1 MLKGANGSESNSEN
15 ESEYDKGSHRS
26 SNAYEYE
33 EGEYPLQPEVS
44 IAASNQK
51 KELPPQ
57 QTYEQDSESE
67 LVLAIERELQT
78 VPATHTLTNV
88 AQAETPSPEP
98 QTHPSQQA
106 VLTSDAKIE
115 QSEKDAIQPKME
127 ATILDTSPEV
137 SSPVSTLAEQT
148 HEQEKKL
155 ASANEQLEAKEL
167 ETKKVTQEHDK
178 VKKPSERI
186 KDLKKAREEK
196 KKQDAKTDAKH
207 KSPVK
212 ADKKAIGEK
221 PLDVKTTSRIAS
233 PKPPSK
239 GGVLKH
245 TEDKSADAHLSR
257 LASLQQSAQAAFS
270 QVTGSL
276 SHSRPVTWLLN
287 LVGKNSANNTAHPQA
302 PVNEEKK
309 KKEGKAYRR

>member
-15 ESEYDKGSHRS
+15 ESEYDKGSLRNS
-26 SNAYEYE
+26 DVYEYE
-33 EGEYPLQPEVS
+33 EGEYPLQHEVS
-44 IAASNQK
+44 IAASNQM

-67 LVLAIERELQT
+67 LVLAIEHELQT
-78 VPATHTLTNV
+78 VPVTHTLTNV
-88 AQAETPSPEP
+88 AQVETPSPEP

-106 VLTSDAKIE
+106 VSKIE

-137 SSPVSTLAEQT
+137 SSLVPTLTEQT
-148 HEQEKKL
+148 REQEKKQ

-167 ETKKVTQEHDK
+167 ETKQVTQEHDK

-186 KDLKKAREEK
+186 KDLKKVREEK
-196 KKQDAKTDAKH
+196 KKQEAKTDAKH

-212 ADKKAIGEK
+212 SDKKGIGEK

-245 TEDKSADAHLSR
+245 TEDKSADGHLSR
-257 LASLQQSAQAAFS
+257 LASLQQSAQTAFS
-270 QVTGSL
+270 QVTDSL

-287 LVGKNSANNTAHPQA
+287 LVGKNSANNIAHSQA
-302 PVNEEKK
+302 SVSEEKK